1 MPSRSEFES
10 QSRLM
15 LGVGLMS
22 LVAFL
27 LLRLLWPVILL
38 CVIGA
43 GGYWFWRSQWQKL
56 QQHQRHQERLD
67 SSFYQLLQQRQ
78 GYVSALDLA
87 MNTGLTGHSAQ
98 RYLHRQAQAFGAC
111 FQRTIRGDIVY
122 IFNITGLY
130 PQPNHTPAAAA
141 RAYAERVY
149 AEQRLAQKDRVAWE
163 KAYQSRNLRYSSAH
177 RLAEEPLP
185 IGLLSANR
193 LPARGAIT
201 IDISAVNE

>member
-10 QSRLM
+10 QSRIL
-15 LGVGLMS
+15 LGLGLMS

-38 CVIGA
+38 CAIGA
-43 GGYWFWRSQWQKL
+43 GGYWLWRQQWRKL

-67 SSFYQLLQQRQ
+67 SKFYQLLYQRQ

-87 MNTGLTGHSAQ
+87 ISTGLTGHSAQ

-122 IFNITGLY
+122 IFNIAGLY
-130 PQPNHTPAAAA
+130 PQPNYTPAAAA
-141 RAYAERVY
+141 RAYAERIY
-149 AEQRLAQKDRVAWE
+149 AEQRLAQKDRAAWE
-163 KAYQSRNLRYSSAH
+163 KAYYARNLRRLSSDRH
-177 RLAEEPLP
+177 LADH
-185 IGLLSANR
+185 
-193 LPARGAIT
+193 LPAEGAIT
-201 IDISAVNE
+201 IDVSAMNE

>member
-10 QSRLM
+10 QSRIL
-15 LGVGLMS
+15 LGLGLIS

-38 CVIGA
+38 CVIGV
-43 GGYWFWRSQWQKL
+43 GGYWLWRQQWQKL

-67 SSFYQLLQQRQ
+67 SKFYQLLYQRQ

-87 MNTGLTGHSAQ
+87 MSTGLTGHSAQ

-122 IFNITGLY
+122 IFNIAGLY
-130 PQPNHTPAAAA
+130 PQPNYTPTAAA
-141 RAYAERVY
+141 RAYAERIY
-149 AEQRLAQKDRVAWE
+149 AEQRLAQKDRAAWE
-163 KAYQSRNLRYSSAH
+163 KAYYARNLR
-177 RLAEEPLP
+177 
-185 IGLLSANR
+185 R
-193 LPARGAIT
+193 LPAEGTLT
-201 IDISAVNE
+201 IDIPAVNE

>member
-10 QSRLM
+10 QSRIM
-15 LGVGLMS
+15 LGLGLMS

-43 GGYWFWRSQWQKL
+43 GGYWLWRQQWQKL

-67 SSFYQLLQQRQ
+67 SKFYQLLYQRQ

-87 MNTGLTGHSAQ
+87 MSTGLTGHSAQ

-111 FQRTIRGDIVY
+111 FQRTIRGDVVY

-130 PQPNHTPAAAA
+130 PQPNYTPAAAA

-149 AEQRLAQKDRVAWE
+149 AEQRLAQKDRAAWE
-163 KAYQSRNLRYSSAH
+163 KAYYARNLQGLPSDRQ
-177 RLAEEPLP
+177 LADH
-185 IGLLSANR
+185 
-193 LPARGAIT
+193 LPAESAIT
-201 IDISAVNE
+201 IDVSAMNE